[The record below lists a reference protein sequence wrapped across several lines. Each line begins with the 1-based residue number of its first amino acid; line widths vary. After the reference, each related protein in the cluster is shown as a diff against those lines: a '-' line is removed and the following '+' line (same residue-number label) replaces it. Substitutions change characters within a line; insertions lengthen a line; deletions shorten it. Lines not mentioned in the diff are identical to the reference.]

1 MRSALNRQPMALR
14 DEVAALT
21 ERRRAIARASGARD
35 DEEPLLLTNLAAPLA
50 LAKKRLEAVERRGA

>member
-1 MRSALNRQPMALR
+1 MALR

>member
-1 MRSALNRQPMALR
+1 MCIRDSA
-14 DEVAALT
+14 
-21 ERRRAIARASGARD
+21 RAIARASGARD